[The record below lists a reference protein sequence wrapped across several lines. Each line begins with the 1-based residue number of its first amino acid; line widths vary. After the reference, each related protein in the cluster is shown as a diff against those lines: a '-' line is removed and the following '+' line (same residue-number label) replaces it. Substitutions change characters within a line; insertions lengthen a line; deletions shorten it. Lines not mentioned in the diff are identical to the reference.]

1 MTTPTPAASAAD
13 SALQLETR
21 LAAELRKFTAER
33 DGKPAR
39 PAQRPERQTH
49 AIRVTLSV
57 RHRDAG
63 GAPYGNPIRFTHIAK
78 GEVSTLAAEV
88 DARKKARTDGYVVWE
103 VLDITV
109 VEV

>member
-1 MTTPTPAASAAD
+1 MTTTTPAASAAAH
-13 SALQLETR
+13 SLRLEAR

-39 PAQRPERQTH
+39 SAQRPERQTH

-63 GAPYGNPIRFTHIAK
+63 GAPYGNPIRFTYIAK

-88 DARKKARTDGYVVWE
+88 DARKKARTDGLVPWAVIE
-103 VLDITV
+103 ITV

>member
-1 MTTPTPAASAAD
+1 MTTPTPAD
-13 SALQLETR
+13 HALQLEKR
-21 LAAELRKFTAER
+21 LATELRKLTSQR
-33 DGKPAR
+33 DGKPA
-39 PAQRPERQTH
+39 PRPERQTQ

-63 GAPYGNPIRFTHIAK
+63 GAPYGNPFRFVYIAK

-88 DARKKARTDGYVVWE
+88 DARKKARTDGLVPWAVIE
-103 VLDITV
+103 IAV

>member
-1 MTTPTPAASAAD
+1 MTTPTHAASAAAH
-13 SALQLETR
+13 ALRLETR
-21 LAAELRKFTAER
+21 LAAE
-33 DGKPAR
+33 PAR
-39 PAQRPERQTH
+39 SAQRPERQTQ

-63 GAPYGNPIRFTHIAK
+63 GAACGNPIRFTYIAK

-88 DARKKARTDGYVVWE
+88 DARKKARTDGYVVWA

>member
-1 MTTPTPAASAAD
+1 MATTTHAD
-13 SALQLETR
+13 QALQIEKR

-33 DGKPAR
+33 GKPAR
-39 PAQRPERQTH
+39 PAQRPERETR

-63 GAPYGNPIRFTHIAK
+63 GAPYGNPTRFTYIAK

-88 DARKKARTDGYVVWE
+88 DARKKARTDGYVVWA